1 MKFILMLTACL
12 LTTTA
17 FAKSTCQNNIETF
30 IAKKAPHSKEI
41 LVSGHY
47 TKKSADGSYKNCALS
62 ITTDGTELAPD
73 FSSKSFNPRYGDGG
87 AFWPFGTY
95 TMEQPVS
102 DQYRE
107 ILGYSC
113 KAGEDG
119 FATDLYYKNKSGWH
133 EKKRYILS
141 VLPVGNGTYDVTL
154 GDGEPSIQPVTC
166 RGVISEK

>member
-1 MKFILMLTACL
+1 MKFILLLSVSL

-17 FAKSTCQNNIETF
+17 FAKSACQNNIEAF
-30 IAKKAPHSKEI
+30 IAKKAPHSREI
-41 LVSGHY
+41 LVTGHY
-47 TKKSADGSYKNCALS
+47 TKKSTDGSYKKCALS
-62 ITTDGTELAPD
+62 ITTDGTNLVPD
-73 FSSKSFNPRYGDGG
+73 FSNESFNPRFGDGA

-102 DQYRE
+102 NEYRT

-119 FATDLYYKNKSGWH
+119 FSIDLYFKMQSGWH